1 MSTTRHHINRTRRLA
16 AAPRPRRTETVTEP
30 TPLRKRPVKEPV
42 AAESSSHPHSP
53 PGRALVVICVLTL
66 LLGAFAGWAH
76 SRAAAERD
84 VPAARNTAL
93 TDVARTSEIKGRTD
107 KAVADLFSYD
117 YAHPEVAREAVSS
130 LLTGRAV
137 TEHKQLLGPVLAQ
150 ADKSKAVITTTV
162 TESAVERISGDR
174 ARVLVFADQSSS
186 TTHGKSGTAYAGAMF
201 AVEWVRQDG
210 RWLVSGIDT
219 FGR

>member
-16 AAPRPRRTETVTEP
+16 AAPRPRRTEPVAAP
-30 TPLRKRPVKEPV
+30 TPLRKRPAEEPV
-42 AAESSSHPHSP
+42 AAESGSRPQTQP
-53 PGRALVVICVLTL
+53 RRALLVICVLTL
-66 LLGAFAGWAH
+66 LLGGFAGWAH

-117 YAHPEVAREAVSS
+117 YAHPEVSEKAVSS
-130 LLTGRAV
+130 LLTGKAV
-137 TEHKQLLGPVLAQ
+137 TQHKQLLGPVLAQ
-150 ADKSKAVITTTV
+150 AAKSKAVITTTV